1 MPMQHAVRLTA
12 VLLLLA
18 ACGDREEPRAG
29 ADPSAVDSAP
39 RPEGPA
45 APGPAALPPATPVAI
60 WQTNP
65 VEGVRL
71 TLGSPTV
78 VETGPHTLLWPE
90 GAADLAPPYTVRAE
104 LRKRAGRLHEGF
116 GIVFGGTGLDGA
128 EAGQAY
134 SYFLVRGDGSWLVKR
149 RDGAQTP
156 VVRDWTR
163 HPRISRDVDG
173 AGRTNLLEVRVG
185 ADTTAFA
192 VNGTEVA
199 RVPSAELA
207 VGGRAGL
214 RISHDLVV
222 EVRGFS
228 AAADAP
234 AGPGAP

>member
-1 MPMQHAVRLTA
+1 MPMQHAARTFA

-18 ACGDREEPRAG
+18 ACGDREDPRVAAEP
-29 ADPSAVDSAP
+29 SVVDSAL
-39 RPEGPA
+39 RPEGPG
-45 APGPAALPPATPVAI
+45 APAPANPPPATPVSL
-60 WQTNP
+60 WQSNP

-78 VETGPHTLLWPE
+78 VETGPHALLWPE

-134 SYFLVRGDGSWLVKR
+134 SYFLVRGDGSWLIKR

-185 ADTTAFA
+185 MDTTAFA

-199 RVPSAELA
+199 RVPSGELA
-207 VGGRAGL
+207 VRGRAGL
-214 RISHDLVV
+214 RMPHDVVV
-222 EVRGFS
+222 EVRDFG

-234 AGPGAP
+234 AAGAP